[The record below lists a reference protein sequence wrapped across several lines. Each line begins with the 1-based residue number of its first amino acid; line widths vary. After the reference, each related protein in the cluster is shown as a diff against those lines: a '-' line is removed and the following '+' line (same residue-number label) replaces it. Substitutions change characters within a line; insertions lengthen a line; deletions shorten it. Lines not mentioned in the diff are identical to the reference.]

1 MLQRKA
7 GENYKFF
14 LKKKKTNKCEY
25 ALNWYRK
32 LFVENELIEE
42 EKIEDVNMHAI
53 YIIISTKRQK
63 GMNMQVKNTE
73 TFLKKNKE
81 SHWLEICGLTARIFL
96 I

>member
-1 MLQRKA
+1 
-7 GENYKFF
+7 
-14 LKKKKTNKCEY
+14 
-25 ALNWYRK
+25 
-32 LFVENELIEE
+32 
-42 EKIEDVNMHAI
+42 MHAI

-63 GMNMQVKNTE
+63 GMNMHVKNTE